1 VTPREP
7 AIVAPVLRP
16 LARLLTL
23 FAERATLFLPMA
35 LLLGLLLQDL
45 AAALKPFVTPMV
57 IVLLGIAMARTD
69 WPAFAAVLRRPWL
82 GLAMV
87 FAAMIGVPLIAAPL
101 LRLMPIADGLALALA
116 LMACLPPLTSMAA
129 MAGFLHLDR
138 AHALFAVL
146 IGTALGPLTIPPLA
160 LALFS
165 LDLKIG
171 FWAFMGRL
179 TAIVVAGFV
188 LALVLRSLSRGR
200 EANAAPLIDGVLIV
214 TLLVFA
220 IPIMDGVTARILA
233 EPWRTGGFVLW
244 SFIATFA
251 YMTMATLVFWPLVG
265 LRLACTAGYAAGSR
279 NNALLLAALPATVDP
294 DYFLFIAAVQ
304 FPIYLIPTITQPI
317 YRRLLPH
324 GR

>member
-1 VTPREP
+1 VSPREP

-16 LARLLTL
+16 LVRLLTL
-23 FAERATLFLPMA
+23 LAERATLFLPMA

-45 AAALKPFVTPMV
+45 AAALKPLVTPLA

-69 WPAFAAVLRRPWL
+69 WPAFSAVLRRPWL
-82 GLAMV
+82 GLATV
-87 FAAMIGVPLIAAPL
+87 FAAMIAVPLIAAPL

-129 MAGFLHLDR
+129 MAGILGLDR

-146 IGTALGPLTIPPLA
+146 IGTALAPLTIPPLA
-160 LALFS
+160 LALFG
-165 LDLKIG
+165 LDLKLG

-179 TAIVVAGFV
+179 AAIVAAGFV
-188 LALVLRSLSRGR
+188 LALVLRWLSRGR
-200 EANAAPLIDGVLIV
+200 EAKAAPLIDGMLIV
-214 TLLVFA
+214 ALLVFA
-220 IPIMDGVTARILA
+220 IPIMDGVTARIIA

-251 YMTMATLVFWPLVG
+251 YMAMVTLALWPLVG
-265 LRLACTAGYAAGSR
+265 RRLACTAGYAAGSR

-304 FPIYLIPTITQPI
+304 FPIYLIPTLTQPI